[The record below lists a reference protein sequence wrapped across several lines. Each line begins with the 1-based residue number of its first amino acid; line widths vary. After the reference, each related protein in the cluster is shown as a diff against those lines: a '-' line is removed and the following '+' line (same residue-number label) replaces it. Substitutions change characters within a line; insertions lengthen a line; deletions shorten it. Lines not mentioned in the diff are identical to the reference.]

1 MVGINTSFNIAL
13 LLYLLVVGIADYLF
27 RPESHAKVP
36 WDMVWSWSPAFGLAG
51 ALILLALLLFWG
63 AALVKV
69 FWNAFISDIFR
80 LRNITYNEAFS
91 LILIVTIF
99 ALYFPA

>member
-1 MVGINTSFNIAL
+1 MVGINIRFNIAL
-13 LLYLLVVGIADYLF
+13 LLYLFVVGIADYLF

-51 ALILLALLLFWG
+51 AFILLGLLLFWG
-63 AALVKV
+63 AGLVKF

-80 LRNITYNEAFS
+80 LRNITYNEALS
-91 LILIVTIF
+91 LILILAIC
-99 ALYFPA
+99 ALYFPV